1 MAARTATNPD
11 TGEQVVLVGDQWFP
25 VERTA
30 TNPDTGAK
38 AYLAANQWI
47 VGDPPAQEETS
58 LLGYVPE
65 TLKAIGAGGAGM
77 VESALTGAAFLLPE
91 EAEQAAR
98 RKIAE
103 IGGGVQE
110 FLAPDEAYE
119 GTYLDLMRGIGSTLP
134 FLAAAPF
141 GVAGVAAGTA
151 LGVGAGAGE
160 AAQRAEAAGATEE
173 DISTAAMYGTIP
185 GALEMVGPTRIV
197 RRVLGRNTDEI
208 ADQLSNKFS
217 ARLERVL
224 QGRAGRVGKAALEE
238 AAQEAS
244 SEVLQNL
251 IAQGVYDPDTGTF
264 EGVGESAKI
273 GGGVGGVLQ
282 FFADI
287 IIPRDRGKIGD
298 FDTSVFEEGAEG
310 VAPEP
315 EVGATAD
322 MFAEPDRLLDVEE
335 LAGTTE
341 EEPIAVGEPEVIDTK
356 ELGISPNSN
365 AAKAVR
371 GKDITDPVQKQEVFD
386 TLSKYAANPK
396 TKDAARRKTLELL
409 ASPTFQDIEVSA
421 AQQAAIEEQGRREE
435 DLESQVDIEEVIA
448 QDVREEQQDLAYAQ
462 RAEQVAEEEARA
474 AEERQQAF
482 ELAEQEREEQKT
494 QEEARARAAQRPDV
508 PTAME
513 AALQTAERTGRPVAG
528 QRQLEIPAIEA
539 ADPVDQEIADIQRRI
554 ERQEAQEAE
563 AAADAAAGPAPE
575 QGALL
580 GPRGG
585 PRITMA
591 QPESRLKEAA
601 SGADTGVDILTER
614 VLDRSPDPVA
624 LSQDQTYTPKPTSE
638 LDVPLGMHFDSE
650 PSRYDDT
657 RRIFLRS
664 ASRDYKGP
672 KGRESEGARDYI
684 GYILHSP
691 NTHVVHDA
699 DNRVIGTFTTEQE
712 AVDALAAKGRV
723 RDMVANQV
731 GEPLYPF
738 FKSDAEVTTTVAEG
752 GREAANE
759 PIVEPD
765 AAPEVVEQ
773 AKPNKRSKT
782 RKKAKKQAKQSN
794 QPLLALNATPVN
806 NRKQYQPEQA
816 AKFYLDSSTDFDQM
830 LRNIAFDINKP
841 VESTIKNKFTI
852 RKAEAA
858 KSWVDAN
865 MPAETVTKLDS
876 YVKEAATV
884 ERQRVIGDLGRSPK
898 GRQKEI
904 KQKRREIQQNETKV
918 VENYADMEALDGLK
932 MEVLDGIISEME
944 TTSAD
949 PDPDAVT
956 FDQLL
961 NRGQDALRADA
972 VAATMA
978 LADTQVTEQV
988 NRGSALGALKAIFDT
1003 NPNVRVRSATVTLAK
1018 AIRGVNL
1025 TTVAELNDSKGNP
1038 LAGVYDRATNTIL
1051 INTSVPLSTHTI
1063 LHEATHAGVANV
1075 LSQKSASTT
1084 KALNSIYEA
1093 IKDTMPDAYGSQ
1105 SLEDFVAE
1113 AFTNPEFQARLAAY
1127 RPNGE
1132 PKTLWQRFR
1141 EAIQRFIGIS
1151 TSSADTEVQNYI
1163 NEILATEANTRRVT
1177 DVPSQLA
1184 VGENA
1189 EAATTLTSGGK
1200 GFIRDTPRTDLD
1212 DNIGII
1218 ARSSDKV
1225 RANFLNG
1232 VGLEAISDVLKLK
1245 IPEAKQFEQILYK
1258 INGSRTEGMKTY
1270 VNLRNDIVRAF
1281 KNDRIAKEIYDQ
1293 LIIFTTTNQVDP
1305 TGDPDRYKKFWLVY
1319 GERDKSGNL
1328 QRKESSY
1335 ATKAQAEV
1343 ARRKV
1348 QDRLDKEKAANPNA
1362 EPTELSI
1369 AEISIVEPN
1378 RERVANFDKAVREF
1392 NKLNKRQ
1399 KAAYTGLRDFYSD
1412 INDRIIAAEESN
1424 IESLGLNKKTRV
1436 TIRDAMFLKRLKSG
1450 FIEPYFP
1457 LTRSGDK
1464 WVEFTY
1470 RDDNGQTQ
1478 YGTMAFEK
1486 EGDRDRAIRRLKEM
1500 EGVDT
1505 SSVRRRPLSE
1515 IQQQTYDNTIP
1526 LSFLSDLRK
1535 QVGEIEAANPEAQK
1549 RIDEFLAELTLRALP
1564 DQSLIQSRM
1573 VRQGIA
1579 GMEGDAVVSLEQR
1592 APQLVDSL
1600 ANLENVIALEDT
1612 ARTIREKRDALPEE
1626 EVFIKEAATI
1636 VAGTKDET
1644 SRQFMGKVPSYLQF
1658 AKNPYLPSWARH
1670 IRAGTFIATLGA
1682 NISSVAVNMSILP
1695 LQLQS
1700 RLAAKYGPARATMS
1714 TSLALALNV
1723 QTFGKTSRE
1732 DIEGKEVRE
1741 LGGFSITNDFSRRP
1755 ELAKKIEP
1763 YAPLSAVFKDRGVDT
1778 RGSAEEITELDNP
1791 VTPLMQKATYA
1802 SGFLFNHSERMIKQ
1816 ASAMSVYRLE
1826 LENLVAKARGV
1837 KEGSVPFRNITKEE
1851 VAKFG
1856 EAAAETA
1863 MDETLFVNTSSLLTT
1878 APRIAQTGAGSL
1890 LWQFKRVP
1898 GQFLYTH
1905 LSMIKT
1911 LFEDMTGKART
1922 EAEREEAR
1930 VMRNMFF
1937 YLTASGGALVG
1948 VKGLPFYGVVIAL
1961 MNQFLEDDEDDAN
1974 TLVAKMLGEDM
1985 YYGLI
1990 ANMLGVDVTDRI
2002 ALTNLMIR
2010 DRGNYRSDSFV
2021 ESVVDQWGGPAVGIG
2036 LRSKR
2041 GLENLFSD
2049 NPYDKQRAWEDI
2061 LPTSVSNLFKA
2072 YRLETEGYET
2082 RRGDA
2087 ILAGDIPFGDVLKQA
2102 MGFSPISTRA
2112 ARDKTALNTRKEIG
2126 RKQRKKDILDKIAY
2140 GREFE
2145 IPSMV
2150 EEGFQEMSDYNE
2162 DHPGTAIDLK
2172 TIERSQTSRT
2182 IRGAMAAAS
2191 ESGNPAERGVISEIQ
2206 RSNAEFNSQR

>member
-11 TGEQVVLVGDQWFP
+11 TGEQVVLVGNQWFP

-47 VGDPPAQEETS
+47 VGDPTTQEETS
-58 LLGYVPE
+58 LFGYVPE

-134 FLAAAPF
+134 FLATGLIGGAGRAAI
-141 GVAGVAAGTA
+141 AAGTA

-160 AAQRAEAAGATEE
+160 AAQRATAAGATEE
-173 DISTAAMYGTIP
+173 DISTAAAYGTIP
-185 GALEMVGPTRIV
+185 GALEMIGPTRIV
-197 RRVLGRNTDEI
+197 RRVLGRNTDDI
-208 ADQLSNKFS
+208 ADQLNNNFS

-251 IAQGVYDPDTGTF
+251 IAQGVYDPKTGTF

-287 IIPRDRGKIGD
+287 IAPRKRGKIGD
-298 FDTSVFEEGAEG
+298 FDTSVFEEGEEG
-310 VAPEP
+310 VAP

-335 LAGTTE
+335 LAGTTQ
-341 EEPIAVGEPEVIDTK
+341 EEPIAVGEPQIVDTK
-356 ELGISPNSN
+356 ELGIAPNSN
-365 AAKAVR
+365 VAKAVR
-371 GKDITDPVQKQEVFD
+371 GKDITDPAQKQEVFD
-386 TLSKYAANPK
+386 TLSAYAANSK
-396 TKDAARRKTLELL
+396 TKDATRRKTLALL

-421 AQQAAIEEQGRREE
+421 AREAAVEEESRREE
-435 DLESQVDIEEVIA
+435 DLEKQVDIEDVIA
-448 QDVREEQQDLAYAQ
+448 HVVREEQQDLAYAQ
-462 RAEQVAEEEARA
+462 RAEQVAEEEASA

-482 ELAEQEREEQKT
+482 ELAEQRQAEQKE
-494 QEEARARAAQRPDV
+494 QEEARARVAQRPDV

-513 AALQTAERTGRPVAG
+513 TALQAAERRGRPVQG

-563 AAADAAAGPAPE
+563 TTTDPTPE

-585 PRITMA
+585 PRTTMA
-591 QPESRLKEAA
+591 AQPAPAPTPDAA
-601 SGADTGVDILTER
+601 
-614 VLDRSPDPVA
+614 P
-624 LSQDQTYTPKPTSE
+624 TP
-638 LDVPLGMHFDSE
+638 
-650 PSRYDDT
+650 
-657 RRIFLRS
+657 
-664 ASRDYKGP
+664 
-672 KGRESEGARDYI
+672 
-684 GYILHSP
+684 
-691 NTHVVHDA
+691 
-699 DNRVIGTFTTEQE
+699 
-712 AVDALAAKGRV
+712 
-723 RDMVANQV
+723 
-731 GEPLYPF
+731 
-738 FKSDAEVTTTVAEG
+738 
-752 GREAANE
+752 E
-759 PIVEPD
+759 PIVEPN
-765 AAPEVVEQ
+765 AAPEVVAQ

-782 RKKAKKQAKQSN
+782 RKKAKEQAKQSN

-816 AKFYLDSSTDFDQM
+816 AKFYLNSSADFDQM

-865 MPAETVTKLDS
+865 MPAESERLNS
-876 YVKEAATV
+876 YVREAATV

-918 VENYADMEALDGLK
+918 AENYADMEALDGLK
-932 MEVLDGIISEME
+932 MEVLDGIISEMD

-949 PDPDAVT
+949 PDPDAIT
-956 FDQLL
+956 FDQLV
-961 NRGQDALRADA
+961 NRGKDALRADA

-1003 NPNVRVRSATVTLAK
+1003 NPNVRVRSATVALAK

-1038 LAGVYDRATNTIL
+1038 LAGVYDKATNTIL

-1063 LHEATHAGVANV
+1063 LHEATHAGVFNV
-1075 LSQKSASTT
+1075 LSKKSAPTT

-1093 IKDTMPDAYGSQ
+1093 IKDTMPDAYGSE
-1105 SLEDFVAE
+1105 SLEEFVAE

-1141 EAIQRFIGIS
+1141 EAIQRFIGMS
-1151 TSSADTEVQNYI
+1151 TSSADTEVNNYI

-1184 VGENA
+1184 AGENA

-1212 DNIGII
+1212 DNVSII
-1218 ARSSDKV
+1218 ANSTDKV
-1225 RANFLNG
+1225 RAAFLNG

-1245 IPEAKQFEQILYK
+1245 IPEAKDFQQILYK
-1258 INGSRTEGMKTY
+1258 VNGSRTEGMKTY

-1281 KNDRIAKEIYDQ
+1281 KNDRTAKEIYDQ

-1319 GERDKSGNL
+1319 GERDKNGNL

-1335 ATKAQAEV
+1335 ATKAQVEV
-1343 ARRKV
+1343 ARRKI

-1369 AEISIVEPN
+1369 AEISTVEPN
-1378 RERVANFDKAVREF
+1378 RERVANFDKAVQEF

-1399 KAAYTGLRDFYSD
+1399 KAAYTGLRDFYSG
-1412 INDRIIAAEESN
+1412 INNRIIAAEESN

-1457 LTRSGDK
+1457 LTRRGDK

-1478 YGTMAFEK
+1478 YGTMAFEE
-1486 EGDRDRAIRRLKEM
+1486 EGDRNRAIRRLKEI
-1500 EGVDT
+1500 EAVNT
-1505 SSVRRRPLSE
+1505 ASVRRRPLSE
-1515 IQQQTYDNTIP
+1515 IQQETYDNTIP
-1526 LSFLSDLRK
+1526 LPFLSDLRK
-1535 QVGEIEAANPEAQK
+1535 QISEIEAANPEAQN
-1549 RIDEFLAELTLRALP
+1549 RINEFLADLTLRALP

-1612 ARTIREKRDALPEE
+1612 ARTIREKRDALPEN

-1644 SRQFMGKVPSYLQF
+1644 SRQFMGRVPSYLQF
-1658 AKNPYLPSWARH
+1658 AKNPFLPPYARN
-1670 IRAGTFIATLGA
+1670 IRAATFMATLGA

-1700 RLAAKYGPARATMS
+1700 RLAAKYGPARATMA
-1714 TSLALALNV
+1714 TSLALALNT
-1723 QTFGKTSRE
+1723 QTFGRTSRE
-1732 DIEGKEVRE
+1732 DIEGQEVRE

-1755 ELAKKIEP
+1755 KLAEKLEP
-1763 YAPLSAVFKDRGVDT
+1763 YAPLAAIFKDRGIDT

-1791 VTPLMQKATYA
+1791 VTPIMQKATYA

-1816 ASAMSVYRLE
+1816 ASGMSVYRLE

-1837 KEGSVPFRNITKEE
+1837 KEGSVPFREITKEE
-1851 VAKFG
+1851 IAKFG

-1905 LSMIKT
+1905 LRMIKT

-1937 YLTASGGALVG
+1937 YLTASGAALVG
-1948 VKGLPFYGVVIAL
+1948 VKGIPFYGAATAL
-1961 MNQFLEDDEDDAN
+1961 MNLFLEDDEDDAN
-1974 TLVAKMLGEDM
+1974 TLIAKMLGEDM

-2002 ALTNLMIR
+2002 ALTNLMVR
-2010 DRGNYRSDSFV
+2010 DRGNYRTDSFV
-2021 ESVVDQWGGPAVGIG
+2021 ESAVDQFGGPAVGIG
-2036 LRSKR
+2036 LRAKR
-2041 GLENLFSD
+2041 GVESLFSD
-2049 NPYDKQRAWEDI
+2049 NPYDRERAWEDI

-2112 ARDKTALNTRKEIG
+2112 ARDKTALNTRKELG

-2140 GREFE
+2140 GRKYE

-2172 TIERSQTSRT
+2172 TIQRSQTSRT
-2182 IRGAMAAAS
+2182 RRSTMAAAS
-2191 ESGNPAERGVISEIQ
+2191 ESGNPVERGVISEIQ
-2206 RSNAEFNSQR
+2206 RSNAEFNSQL

>member
-1 MAARTATNPD
+1 MPVVRVPD
-11 TGEQVVLVGDQWFP
+11 GRLVRFP
-25 VERTA
+25 DEMPREEIRGLIQSKF
-30 TNPDTGAK
+30 PD
-38 AYLAANQWI
+38 AY
-47 VGDPPAQEETS
+47 GPAQEETS
-58 LLGYVPE
+58 LFGYVPE

-134 FLAAAPF
+134 FLATGLIGGAGRAAI
-141 GVAGVAAGTA
+141 AAGTA

-160 AAQRAEAAGATEE
+160 AAQRATAAGATEE
-173 DISTAAMYGTIP
+173 DISTAAAYGTIP
-185 GALEMVGPTRIV
+185 GALEMIGPTRIV
-197 RRVLGRNTDEI
+197 RRVLGRNTDDI
-208 ADQLSNKFS
+208 ADQLNNSFS

-251 IAQGVYDPDTGTF
+251 IAQGVYDPKTGTF

-287 IIPRDRGKIGD
+287 IAPRKRGKIGD

-310 VAPEP
+310 AAPEP

-335 LAGTTE
+335 LAGTTQ
-341 EEPIAVGEPEVIDTK
+341 EEPIAVGEPQIVDTK
-356 ELGISPNSN
+356 ELGIAPNSN
-365 AAKAVR
+365 VAKAVR
-371 GKDITDPVQKQEVFD
+371 GKDITDPAQKQEVFD
-386 TLSKYAANPK
+386 TLSAYAANSK
-396 TKDAARRKTLELL
+396 TKDATRRKTLALL

-421 AQQAAIEEQGRREE
+421 AREAAVEEESRREE
-435 DLESQVDIEEVIA
+435 DLEKQVDIEDVIA

-462 RAEQVAEEEARA
+462 RAEQVAEEEASA
-474 AEERQQAF
+474 AEERQRAF
-482 ELAEQEREEQKT
+482 ELAEQRQAEQKE
-494 QEEARARAAQRPDV
+494 QEEARARVAQRPDV

-513 AALQTAERTGRPVAG
+513 TALQAAERRGRPVRG

-563 AAADAAAGPAPE
+563 TTTDPTPE

-585 PRITMA
+585 PRTTMA
-591 QPESRLKEAA
+591 AQPTPAPTPEAA
-601 SGADTGVDILTER
+601 
-614 VLDRSPDPVA
+614 P
-624 LSQDQTYTPKPTSE
+624 TP
-638 LDVPLGMHFDSE
+638 
-650 PSRYDDT
+650 
-657 RRIFLRS
+657 
-664 ASRDYKGP
+664 
-672 KGRESEGARDYI
+672 
-684 GYILHSP
+684 
-691 NTHVVHDA
+691 
-699 DNRVIGTFTTEQE
+699 
-712 AVDALAAKGRV
+712 
-723 RDMVANQV
+723 
-731 GEPLYPF
+731 
-738 FKSDAEVTTTVAEG
+738 
-752 GREAANE
+752 E

-782 RKKAKKQAKQSN
+782 RKKVKEEAKQSN
-794 QPLLALNATPVN
+794 QPLLALNATTIDDRN
-806 NRKQYQPEQA
+806 AYQPEQA
-816 AKFYLDSSTDFDQM
+816 AKFYLDSSADFDQM

-841 VESTIKNKFTI
+841 AESTIGAKFKM
-852 RKAEAA
+852 RKARAA
-858 KSWVDAN
+858 KSWVDAT
-865 MPAETVTKLDS
+865 MPAETVAKLNS
-876 YVKEAATV
+876 YVEEAATV
-884 ERQRVIGDLGRSPK
+884 ERERVRGDLRRSPTRTMLDK
-898 GRQKEI
+898 GAVDSVEKRKIRERQE
-904 KQKRREIQQNETKV
+904 KQVVDEYVSESTARKADSKQNDKLTMQV
-918 VENYADMEALDGLK
+918 VN
-932 MEVLDGIISEME
+932 GIIVEQNDSDITEE
-944 TTSAD
+944 VAAGVDKKAESKKLEKQVDDFLKAGGKI
-949 PDPDAVT
+949 VT
-956 FDQLL
+956 
-961 NRGQDALRADA
+961 DALRADA
-972 VAATMA
+972 VTATMA

-1003 NPNVRVRSATVTLAK
+1003 NPNVRVRSATVALAK

-1038 LAGVYDRATNTIL
+1038 LAGVYDKATNTIL

-1063 LHEATHAGVANV
+1063 LHEATHAGVVNV
-1075 LSQKSASTT
+1075 LSKKSAPTT

-1093 IKDTMPDAYGSQ
+1093 IKDTMPDAYGSE
-1105 SLEDFVAE
+1105 SLEEFVAE

-1141 EAIQRFIGIS
+1141 EAIQRFIGMS
-1151 TSSADTEVQNYI
+1151 TSSADTEINNYI

-1177 DVPSQLA
+1177 DIPSQLA
-1184 VGENA
+1184 AGENA

-1212 DNIGII
+1212 DNVSII
-1218 ARSSDKV
+1218 ANSTDKV
-1225 RANFLNG
+1225 RAAFLNG

-1245 IPEAKQFEQILYK
+1245 IPEAKDFQQILYK
-1258 INGSRTEGMKTY
+1258 VNGSRTEGMKTY

-1281 KNDRIAKEIYDQ
+1281 KNDRTAKEIYDQ

-1319 GERDKSGNL
+1319 GERDKNGNL

-1335 ATKAQAEV
+1335 ATKAQVEV
-1343 ARRKV
+1343 ARRKI

-1369 AEISIVEPN
+1369 AEISTVEPN

-1399 KAAYTGLRDFYSD
+1399 KAAYTGLRDFYSG
-1412 INDRIIAAEESN
+1412 INNRIIAAEESN

-1457 LTRSGDK
+1457 LTRRGDK

-1478 YGTMAFEK
+1478 YGTMAFEE
-1486 EGDRDRAIRRLKEM
+1486 EGDRNRAIRRLKEI
-1500 EGVDT
+1500 EAVNT
-1505 SSVRRRPLSE
+1505 ASVRRRPLSE
-1515 IQQQTYDNTIP
+1515 IQQETYDNTIP
-1526 LSFLSDLRK
+1526 LPFLSDLRK
-1535 QVGEIEAANPEAQK
+1535 QISEIEAANPEAQN
-1549 RIDEFLAELTLRALP
+1549 RINEFLADLTLRALP

-1612 ARTIREKRDALPEE
+1612 ARTIREKRDALPEN

-1644 SRQFMGKVPSYLQF
+1644 SRQFMGRVPSYLQF
-1658 AKNPYLPSWARH
+1658 AKNPFLPPYARN
-1670 IRAGTFIATLGA
+1670 IRAATFMATLGA

-1700 RLAAKYGPARATMS
+1700 RLAAKYGPARATMA
-1714 TSLALALNV
+1714 TSLALALNA
-1723 QTFGKTSRE
+1723 QTFGRTSRE
-1732 DIEGKEVRE
+1732 DIEGQEVRE

-1755 ELAKKIEP
+1755 KLAEKLEP
-1763 YAPLSAVFKDRGVDT
+1763 YAPLATIFKDRGIDT

-1791 VTPLMQKATYA
+1791 VTPIMQKATYA

-1816 ASAMSVYRLE
+1816 ASGMSVYRLE

-1837 KEGSVPFRNITKEE
+1837 KEGSVPFREITKEE
-1851 VAKFG
+1851 IAKFG

-1905 LSMIKT
+1905 LRMIKT

-1937 YLTASGGALVG
+1937 YLTASGAALVG
-1948 VKGLPFYGVVIAL
+1948 VKGIPFYGPAIAL
-1961 MNQFLEDDEDDAN
+1961 MNLFLEDDEDDAN
-1974 TLVAKMLGEDM
+1974 TLIAKMLGEDK

-1990 ANMLGVDVTDRI
+1990 ASMLGVDVTDRI

-2021 ESVVDQWGGPAVGIG
+2021 ESAVDQWGGPAVGIG
-2036 LRSKR
+2036 LRAKR
-2041 GLENLFSD
+2041 GVESLFSD
-2049 NPYDKQRAWEDI
+2049 NPYDRERAFEDI

-2112 ARDKTALNTRKEIG
+2112 ARDKTALNTRKELG
-2126 RKQRKKDILDKIAY
+2126 RKQRKRNILDKIAY
-2140 GREFE
+2140 GRENE

-2172 TIERSQTSRT
+2172 TIQRSQISRT
-2182 IRGAMAAAS
+2182 RRSTMAAAS
-2191 ESGNPAERGVISEIQ
+2191 ESGNPVERGVISEIQ
-2206 RSNAEFNSQR
+2206 RSNAEFNSQL

>member
-11 TGEQVVLVGDQWFP
+11 TGEQVVLVGNQWFP

-47 VGDPPAQEETS
+47 VGDPTTQEETS
-58 LLGYVPE
+58 LFGYVPE

-77 VESALTGAAFLLPE
+77 IESALTGAAFLLPE

-103 IGGGVQE
+103 IGGGVQD

-134 FLAAAPF
+134 FLATGLIGGAGRAAI
-141 GVAGVAAGTA
+141 AAGTA

-160 AAQRAEAAGATEE
+160 AAQRATAAGATEE
-173 DISTAAMYGTIP
+173 DISTAAAYGTIP
-185 GALEMVGPTRIV
+185 GALEMIGPTRIV
-197 RRVLGRNTDEI
+197 RRVLGRNTDDI
-208 ADQLSNKFS
+208 ADQLNNSFS

-251 IAQGVYDPDTGTF
+251 IAQGVYDPKTGTF

-287 IIPRDRGKIGD
+287 IAPRKRGKIGD

-310 VAPEP
+310 AAPEP

-335 LAGTTE
+335 LAGTTQ
-341 EEPIAVGEPEVIDTK
+341 EEPIAVGEPQIVDTK
-356 ELGISPNSN
+356 KLGIAPNSN
-365 AAKAVR
+365 VAKAVR
-371 GKDITDPVQKQEVFD
+371 GKDITDPAQKQEVFD
-386 TLSKYAANPK
+386 TVSAYAANSK
-396 TKDAARRKTLELL
+396 TKDATRRKTLALL

-421 AQQAAIEEQGRREE
+421 AREAAVEEESRREE
-435 DLESQVDIEEVIA
+435 DLEKQVDIEDVIA

-462 RAEQVAEEEARA
+462 RAEQVAEEEASA

-482 ELAEQEREEQKT
+482 ELAEQRQAEQKE
-494 QEEARARAAQRPDV
+494 QEEARARVAQRPDV

-513 AALQTAERTGRPVAG
+513 TALQAAERRGRPVQG

-563 AAADAAAGPAPE
+563 TTTDPTPE

-585 PRITMA
+585 PRTTMA
-591 QPESRLKEAA
+591 AQPTPAPTPDVAPTPEAA
-601 SGADTGVDILTER
+601 
-614 VLDRSPDPVA
+614 P
-624 LSQDQTYTPKPTSE
+624 TP
-638 LDVPLGMHFDSE
+638 
-650 PSRYDDT
+650 
-657 RRIFLRS
+657 
-664 ASRDYKGP
+664 
-672 KGRESEGARDYI
+672 
-684 GYILHSP
+684 
-691 NTHVVHDA
+691 
-699 DNRVIGTFTTEQE
+699 
-712 AVDALAAKGRV
+712 
-723 RDMVANQV
+723 
-731 GEPLYPF
+731 
-738 FKSDAEVTTTVAEG
+738 
-752 GREAANE
+752 E

-765 AAPEVVEQ
+765 AASKVVEQ

-816 AKFYLDSSTDFDQM
+816 AKFYYDSSTDFDQM

-865 MPAETVTKLDS
+865 MPAESERLNS
-876 YVKEAATV
+876 YVREAATV

-918 VENYADMEALDGLK
+918 VENYADMEALDGFK
-932 MEVLDGIISEME
+932 MEVLDSIISEMD

-949 PDPDAVT
+949 PDPDAIT
-956 FDQLL
+956 FDQLV
-961 NRGQDALRADA
+961 NRGKDALRADA

-1003 NPNVRVRSATVTLAK
+1003 NPNVRVRSATVALAK

-1038 LAGVYDRATNTIL
+1038 LAGVYDKATNTIL

-1063 LHEATHAGVANV
+1063 LHEATHAGVFNV
-1075 LSQKSASTT
+1075 LSKKSAPTT

-1105 SLEDFVAE
+1105 SLEEFVAE

-1141 EAIQRFIGIS
+1141 EAIQRFIGID

-1184 VGENA
+1184 AGENA

-1212 DNIGII
+1212 DNISII
-1218 ARSSDKV
+1218 ANSTDKV
-1225 RANFLNG
+1225 RAAFLNG

-1245 IPEAKQFEQILYK
+1245 IPEAKDFQQILYK
-1258 INGSRTEGMKTY
+1258 VNGSRTEGMKTY

-1281 KNDRIAKEIYDQ
+1281 KNDRTAKEIYDQ

-1335 ATKAQAEV
+1335 ATKAQVEV
-1343 ARRKV
+1343 ARRKI

-1369 AEISIVEPN
+1369 VEISTVEPN

-1399 KAAYTGLRDFYSD
+1399 KAAYTGLRDFYSG
-1412 INDRIIAAEESN
+1412 INNRIIAAEESN

-1457 LTRSGDK
+1457 LTRKGDK

-1478 YGTMAFEK
+1478 YGTMAFEE
-1486 EGDRDRAIRRLKEM
+1486 EGDRNRAIRRLKEI
-1500 EGVDT
+1500 EAVNT
-1505 SSVRRRPLSE
+1505 ASVRRRPLSE
-1515 IQQQTYDNTIP
+1515 IQQETYDNTIP
-1526 LSFLSDLRK
+1526 LPFLSDLRK
-1535 QVGEIEAANPEAQK
+1535 QISEIEAANPEAQN
-1549 RIDEFLAELTLRALP
+1549 RINEFLADLTLRALP

-1612 ARTIREKRDALPEE
+1612 ARTIREKRDALPEN

-1644 SRQFMGKVPSYLQF
+1644 SRQFMGRVPSYLQF
-1658 AKNPYLPSWARH
+1658 AKNPFLPLYARN
-1670 IRAGTFIATLGA
+1670 IRAATFMATLGA

-1700 RLAAKYGPARATMS
+1700 RLAAKYGPARATMA
-1714 TSLALALNV
+1714 TSLALALNA
-1723 QTFGKTSRE
+1723 QTFGRTSRE
-1732 DIEGKEVRE
+1732 DIEGQEVRE

-1755 ELAKKIEP
+1755 KLAEKLEP
-1763 YAPLSAVFKDRGVDT
+1763 YAPLAAIFKDRGIDT

-1791 VTPLMQKATYA
+1791 VTPIMQKATYA

-1816 ASAMSVYRLE
+1816 ASGMSVYRLE

-1837 KEGSVPFRNITKEE
+1837 KKGSVPFREITKEE
-1851 VAKFG
+1851 IAKFG

-1905 LSMIKT
+1905 LRMIKT

-1937 YLTASGGALVG
+1937 YLTASGAALVG
-1948 VKGLPFYGVVIAL
+1948 VKGIPFYGAATVL
-1961 MNQFLEDDEDDAN
+1961 MNLFLEDDEDDAN
-1974 TLVAKMLGEDM
+1974 TLIAKMLGEDK

-1990 ANMLGVDVTDRI
+1990 ASMLGVDITDRI
-2002 ALTNLMIR
+2002 ALTNLMVR
-2010 DRGNYRSDSFV
+2010 DRGNYRTDSFV
-2021 ESVVDQWGGPAVGIG
+2021 ESAVDQFGGPAVGIG
-2036 LRSKR
+2036 LRAKR
-2041 GLENLFSD
+2041 GVESLFSD
-2049 NPYDKQRAWEDI
+2049 NPYDRERAWEDI

-2087 ILAGDIPFGDVLKQA
+2087 IIAGDIPFGDVLKQA

-2126 RKQRKKDILDKIAY
+2126 RKARRANILDKIIY
-2140 GREFE
+2140 GIEQGDDKL
-2145 IPSMV
+2145 I
-2150 EEGFQEMSDYNE
+2150 EEGQMEAQEYNE
-2162 DHPGTAIDLK
+2162 DHPTTAI
-2172 TIERSQTSRT
+2172 TGRTVQQSQISRARRSALAEATGT
-2182 IRGAMAAAS
+2182 
-2191 ESGNPAERGVISEIQ
+2191 GNPVERRVLVEILE
-2206 RSNAEFNSQR
+2206 SNAEFNRQ